1 MMRKMFSC
9 LLACALLL
17 SLLAVN
23 AGAVSNPNTSKETAR
38 TLIPENVATIIATYF
53 LRDAQTI
60 PDNAWSDNT
69 SISNTVTMYDT
80 TGDVSAYSFELETS
94 GHDSGYI
101 VVSAYP
107 DTPCT
112 ILEFSDTAEPLYT
125 QISSSKSDTIIYT
138 GGLNYFKALTSDS
151 VVSVDGTILNKEEVS
166 TPLADSRSESNL
178 SKGSSSTQRTISD
191 PITWAENEYGG
202 TYTAK
207 EWKNAFENYC
217 KFRKMS
223 EFNPVDGVNYSEHC
237 GPTAITNLIEIVAR
251 YRNYSGVPYD
261 NISSV
266 FSKVAEYGESK
277 FYFIN
282 GTGAYFESSASYL
295 KGSFSLFSIQTSSR
309 RYEEKQITYNNI
321 KTEINNYNPLL
332 IGLRYD
338 STYGNHF
345 VAGYA
350 YTLLT
355 GTGSSSELA
364 FVKIADGW
372 SSKGRYLAIDDEHTS
387 FYTMDAVSILS
398 LG

>member
-1 MMRKMFSC
+1 MIRKMFSC

-17 SLLAVN
+17 SLLAFN

-80 TGDVSAYSFELETS
+80 TGDVSAYSFELETA
-94 GHDSGYI
+94 GTDAGYI

-107 DTPCT
+107 DTPNT
-112 ILEFSDTAEPLYT
+112 ILEFSETAEPVYKQLT
-125 QISSSKSDTIIYT
+125 SSKNDTIVYT
-138 GGLNYFKALTSDS
+138 GGLNYFKSVTSDS
-151 VVSVDGTILNKEEVS
+151 LLSVDGIIIDKQKVS
-166 TPLADSRSESNL
+166 TPLTDSRSVL
-178 SKGSSSTQRTISD
+178 STDKRGTISD
-191 PITWAENEYGG
+191 PFTWAENVYGG

-217 KFRKMS
+217 QFRTTR
-223 EFNPVDGVNYSEHC
+223 EFNTVNGVSYSGHC
-237 GPTAITNLIEIVAR
+237 GPTAITNLLEIVAR
-251 YRNYSGVPYD
+251 YRNYNGVPYND
-261 NISSV
+261 IASV
-266 FSKVAEYGESK
+266 FSKIAEYGKSK
-277 FYFIN
+277 N
-282 GTGAYFESSASYL
+282 YFENGIGTYFDDSASYI
-295 KGSFSLFSIQTSSR
+295 KESFSLFSIQTSTRTYDSN
-309 RYEEKQITYNNI
+309 EITYNNI
-321 KTEINNYNPLL
+321 KSEINGYNPLL
-332 IGLRYD
+332 IGLYKD
-338 STYGNHF
+338 DTYKDHF

-355 GTGSSSELA
+355 GENKELA
-364 FVKIADGW
+364 FVKIADGH
-372 SSKGRYLAIDDEHTS
+372 SSKGRYLPIDRTLVG

>member
-1 MMRKMFSC
+1 MHKKSSFFILLLTYLFFFDRLEETKPKKTSILNRRNFMMRKMFSC

-94 GHDSGYI
+94 GHDAGYI

-166 TPLADSRSESNL
+166 TP
-178 SKGSSSTQRTISD
+178 
-191 PITWAENEYGG
+191 
-202 TYTAK
+202 
-207 EWKNAFENYC
+207 
-217 KFRKMS
+217 
-223 EFNPVDGVNYSEHC
+223 
-237 GPTAITNLIEIVAR
+237 
-251 YRNYSGVPYD
+251 
-261 NISSV
+261 
-266 FSKVAEYGESK
+266 
-277 FYFIN
+277 
-282 GTGAYFESSASYL
+282 
-295 KGSFSLFSIQTSSR
+295 
-309 RYEEKQITYNNI
+309 
-321 KTEINNYNPLL
+321 
-332 IGLRYD
+332 
-338 STYGNHF
+338 
-345 VAGYA
+345 
-350 YTLLT
+350 
-355 GTGSSSELA
+355 
-364 FVKIADGW
+364 
-372 SSKGRYLAIDDEHTS
+372 
-387 FYTMDAVSILS
+387 
-398 LG
+398 